1 MDRDEL
7 KDTAYSLINQLSTRQ
22 LEAVIGVLRCL
33 AGGDESDSIPEAAS
47 GEGLPPEDLFGKF
60 FS

>member
-1 MDRDEL
+1 MDRDAL
-7 KDTAYSLINQLSTRQ
+7 KETATSLINELNTRE
-22 LEAVIGVLRCL
+22 LEAVVGILRCL
-33 AGGDESDSIPEAAS
+33 AGRDESDSIPEAAS